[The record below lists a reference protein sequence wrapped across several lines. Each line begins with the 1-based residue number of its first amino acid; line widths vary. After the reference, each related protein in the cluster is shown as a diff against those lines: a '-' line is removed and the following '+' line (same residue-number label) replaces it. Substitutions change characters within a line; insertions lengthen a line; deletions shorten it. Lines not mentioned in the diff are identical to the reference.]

1 MRQPPPKPEP
11 ITPRILLRAYA
22 AGLFPMAE
30 DAGDDAL
37 YWFDPHERGIFPL
50 DGLIVSKSLAKTIRA
65 RKFEIRIDS
74 DFAGVLAGCAESRPG
89 REKTWINRSIALLFA
104 ELFEMGFVHTVEAWR
119 DGQLVG
125 GLYGL
130 ALGGAFFGESM
141 FHRAADAS
149 KVCLTYL
156 VARLRRGGFSLLD
169 AQFVT
174 PHLESLGAIEI
185 TRADYREKLD
195 AALGVHGDFR
205 LLDPLANPDEVL
217 RLVQTGEAQAKL
229 SGRTAGS

>member
-1 MRQPPPKPEP
+1 MSPPPPKPEP

-30 DAGDDAL
+30 DAEAEYL
-37 YWFDPHERGIFPL
+37 HWFDPRERGIFPL
-50 DGLIVSKSLAKTIRA
+50 DRLIVSRSLAKTIRA
-65 RKFEIRIDS
+65 RKFDIGVDTNF
-74 DFAGVLAGCAESRPG
+74 DAVLAGCAASRPG
-89 REKTWINRSIALLFA
+89 REKTWINGTIAVLFR
-104 ELFEMGFVHTVEAWR
+104 ELFDLGFVHTVEAWR
-119 DGQLVG
+119 DGELVG

-156 VARLRRGGFSLLD
+156 VARLRFGGFSLLD

-174 PHLESLGAIEI
+174 PHLESLGAVEI
-185 TRADYREKLD
+185 TRAEYRRRLD
-195 AALGVHGDFR
+195 AALAIEGDFHA
-205 LLDPLANPDEVL
+205 LDA
-217 RLVQTGEAQAKL
+217 
-229 SGRTAGS
+229 RTAPEAILDLARGR

>member
-1 MRQPPPKPEP
+1 MRPPPPDPEP

-30 DAGDDAL
+30 SAEAEYL
-37 YWFDPHERGIFPL
+37 HWCDPRERGIFPL
-50 DGLIVSKSLAKTIRA
+50 DRLIIPKSLAKTIRA
-65 RKFEIRIDS
+65 RKFDVRIDA
-74 DFAGVLAGCAESRPG
+74 DFDAVLAGCAESRPG
-89 REKTWINRSIALLFA
+89 REKTWINRTITTLFR

-119 DGQLVG
+119 DGELVG

-141 FHRAADAS
+141 FHRATDAS

-156 VARLRRGGFSLLD
+156 VARLRFGGFSLLD

-185 TRADYREKLD
+185 PRAEYRRRLD
-195 AALGVHGDFR
+195 AAMELRGDFHA
-205 LLDPLANPDEVL
+205 LDATVAPEVVLA
-217 RLVQTGEAQAKL
+217 LVRG
-229 SGRTAGS
+229 G

>member
-1 MRQPPPKPEP
+1 MRPPPPKPEP

-30 DAGDDAL
+30 DAEAEYL
-37 YWFDPHERGIFPL
+37 HWCDPRERGIFPL
-50 DGLIVSKSLAKTIRA
+50 DALIVSKSLAKTIRA
-65 RKFEIRIDS
+65 QKFAISIDS
-74 DFAGVLAGCAESRPG
+74 DFNAVLAGCAESRPG
-89 REKTWINRSIALLFA
+89 REKTWINQTIAVLFR

-119 DGQLVG
+119 DGELVG

-149 KVCLTYL
+149 KICLIHL
-156 VARLRRGGFSLLD
+156 AARLRCGGFSLLD

-174 PHLESLGAIEI
+174 PHLASLGAIEI
-185 TRADYREKLD
+185 TRADYRRRLD
-195 AALGVHGDFR
+195 AALQIRGDFHA
-205 LLDPLANPDEVL
+205 LDRHAAPETVLDLA
-217 RLVQTGEAQAKL
+217 R
-229 SGRTAGS
+229 GR

>member
-1 MRQPPPKPEP
+1 MIECGQAPDQAHAIELESAADRYFRRFVCYVQHPHTGFIRFDTNAFVLRQ
-11 ITPRILLRAYA
+11 I
-22 AGLFPMAE
+22 G
-30 DAGDDAL
+30 
-37 YWFDPHERGIFPL
+37 
-50 DGLIVSKSLAKTIRA
+50 
-65 RKFEIRIDS
+65 
-74 DFAGVLAGCAESRPG
+74 GVG
-89 REKTWINRSIALLFA
+89 WFA

-119 DGQLVG
+119 DGELVG

-185 TRADYREKLD
+185 ARADYRERLD

-217 RLVQTGEAQAKL
+217 RLALAGEA
-229 SGRTAGS
+229 